1 MVAAFIW
8 WYVALVKQNEL
19 LTATKIET
27 LVATGKVD
35 KQHIESIEAFS
46 VRKTKQYIGEGVT
59 FLFLFLLLFIYSF
72 GIFLSLCVKVYK
84 IGR

>member
-46 VRKTKQYIGEGVT
+46 VRKTKQ
-59 FLFLFLLLFIYSF
+59 
-72 GIFLSLCVKVYK
+72 
-84 IGR
+84 